1 MPTAYFITHPDVVVD
16 PQVPISRWPLS
27 EAGRARMRCV
37 LALPWAAS
45 LTRVAS
51 SGEQKAIDGAEIL
64 SRELGI
70 PHQII
75 PELGENDRSA
85 TGFLPPQEF
94 WSVVEEFF
102 AHPEMSVRGWE
113 TAAQA
118 QERIV
123 QAVLSVREL
132 SQDSG
137 PVAFVSHGGVGCLL
151 HCHLASVPISRELEQ
166 PSPPAGSR
174 PGTGGGY
181 YLAFD
186 LGSESLLSSWQP
198 IDPA

>member
-1 MPTAYFITHPDVVVD
+1 
-16 PQVPISRWPLS
+16 
-27 EAGRARMRCV
+27 MRRT
-37 LALPWAAS
+37 LALPWATS
-45 LTRVAS
+45 LTRVLS
-51 SGEQKAIDGAEIL
+51 SDEQKAIDGALIL
-64 SRELGI
+64 SEELGI
-70 PHQII
+70 PHEVL

-102 AHPEMSVRGWE
+102 EHPEVSVQGWE
-113 TAAQA
+113 AAAHA
-118 QERIV
+118 QDRIV
-123 QAVLSVREL
+123 QTVLSVRKL
-132 SQDSG
+132 LHHAG

-151 HCHLASVPISRELEQ
+151 HCYLARVPISRDLEQ

-186 LGSESLLSSWQP
+186 LGFGSLLSSWQP